1 MARQRRSRFE
11 DRELPSPA
19 QRARATFWRGAL
31 EQHGG
36 HEVKHAGDGVMAS
49 FPSAVAVVTAGLAMQ
64 REFAGGEVQVRIGL
78 NAAAPIA
85 EDGGI
90 GGAVPASS
98 L

>member
-1 MARQRRSRFE
+1 M
-11 DRELPSPA
+11 
-19 QRARATFWRGAL
+19 
-31 EQHGG
+31 
-36 HEVKHAGDGVMAS
+36 KHTDDGVMAS
-49 FPSAVAVVTAGLAMQ
+49 FPSAVAVVTAALAMQ